1 MGKASRNK
9 RGSARE
15 KIAAQQAAAR
25 RAERR
30 NRMLWTG
37 GSILGVIVIVVA
49 FIVIKT
55 TQSPTS
61 AASTANSTS
70 VAGTALPASVIKDI
84 TTVPASTFTSVSIG
98 TADPKSVSLVSS
110 AKPLATGGKPE
121 VLYIGAEYCPYCA
134 TERWALTMALS
145 RFGTFT
151 GLHGIHSAGGQEVY
165 PHTPTLTFYKSTYT
179 SKYLTFT
186 PVEQQGLTDGTPLQ
200 KITAAQNALIT
211 KYDSPPYVSS
221 SEQGA
226 IPFIDFG
233 GKYFVHG
240 AQYDPQVL
248 SGQTWAQVAAAL
260 KDPSSAIAKGADGAA
275 NMITATICKVTNNQP
290 SNVCTTPT
298 IKTIEGQI

>member
-61 AASTANSTS
+61 AANAASSTS
-70 VAGTALPASVIKDI
+70 VTGTALPASVVRDV
-84 TTVPASTFTSVSIG
+84 TTVPASTLASVATG
-98 TADPKSVSLVSS
+98 TADAKSVTAVAS
-110 AKPLATGGKPE
+110 AKPLTSGGKPE
-121 VLYIGAEYCPYCA
+121 VLYIGAQYCPYCA
-134 TERWALTMALS
+134 TERWALAVALS
-145 RFGTFT
+145 RFGTFH
-151 GLHGIHSAGGQEVY
+151 GLSGIHSAGGQEVY
-165 PHTPTLTFYKSTYT
+165 PNTATLNFYKASYI
-179 SKYLTFT
+179 SKYLKFT
-186 PVEQQGLTDGTPLQ
+186 PVEQETVSEKPLEKLTS
-200 KITAAQNALIT
+200 AQTALIT

-248 SGQTWAQVAAAL
+248 SGQTWAQVAGAL

-275 NMITATICKVTNNQP
+275 NMITATICKTTGNQP

>member
-9 RGSARE
+9 RDSARE
-15 KIAAQQAAAR
+15 RIAAQRAAAR

-30 NRMLWTG
+30 NRMLWFG

-55 TQSPTS
+55 TQSPASANSSDSTS
-61 AASTANSTS
+61 A
-70 VAGTALPASVIKDI
+70 AGTALPVAVVKDI
-84 TTVPASTFTSVSIG
+84 TTVPASTFASVATG

-110 AKPLATGGKPE
+110 ATPLTSGGKPE
-121 VLYIGAEYCPYCA
+121 VLYIGAQYCPYCA
-134 TERWALTMALS
+134 TERWALAVALS
-145 RFGTFT
+145 RFGTFH
-151 GLHGIHSAGGQEVY
+151 GLSGIHSAGGQEVY
-165 PHTPTLTFYKSTYT
+165 PHTATLNFYKTSYA

-186 PVEQQGLTDGTPLQ
+186 PVEQETVAEKPLEKLTS
-200 KITAAQNALIT
+200 AQNALIT
-211 KYDSPPYVSS
+211 KYDAPPYVATSD
-221 SEQGA
+221 EGA

-240 AQYDPQVL
+240 AQYNPQVL
-248 SGQTWAQVAAAL
+248 AGQTWAQVAAAL

-275 NMITATICKVTNNQP
+275 NIITATICKVTNNQP

-298 IKTIEGQI
+298 IKSIEGQI

>member
-15 KIAAQQAAAR
+15 RIAAQQAAAR
-25 RAERR
+25 KAERR

-61 AASTANSTS
+61 AANAASSTS

-84 TTVPASTFTSVSIG
+84 ATVPASTFTSVSTG
-98 TADPKSVSLVSS
+98 TADPKSVSAVSS
-110 AKPLATGGKPE
+110 AKPLASGGKPE
-121 VLYIGAEYCPYCA
+121 VLYVGAEYCPYCA
-134 TERWALTMALS
+134 TERWSMAVALS

-151 GLHGIHSAGGQEVY
+151 GLHGIHSSSADVY
-165 PHTPTLTFYKSTYT
+165 ANTPTLTFYKSTYT
-179 SKYLTFT
+179 SPYLTFT
-186 PVEQQGLTDGTPLQ
+186 SVEQQGLKEGNALEKT
-200 KITAAQNALIT
+200 TAAQNALLT
-211 KYDSPPYVSS
+211 KYDSPPYVSA
-221 SEQGA
+221 SERGA

-233 GKYFVHG
+233 GKYFIHG
-240 AQYDPQVL
+240 AQYNPQVL

-260 KDPSSAIAKGADGAA
+260 KDPSSAISKGAVGAA
-275 NMITATICKVTNNQP
+275 NMITATICKTTSNQP

>member
-1 MGKASRNK
+1 MGKATRVK
-9 RGSARE
+9 RENARE
-15 KIAAQQAAAR
+15 RIAAQRA
-25 RAERR
+25 AERKREVR

-55 TQSPTS
+55 TQSPAS
-61 AASTANSTS
+61 ANNSNSTS
-70 VAGTALPASVIKDI
+70 PTGTALPASVIKD
-84 TTVPASTFTSVSIG
+84 VTSVPSATLAAVAAG
-98 TADPKSVSLVSS
+98 TADPKSVTTVAS
-110 AKPLATGGKPE
+110 AKPLTSGGKPE
-121 VLYIGAEYCPYCA
+121 VLYIGAQYCPYCA
-134 TERWALTMALS
+134 AERWALAAALS
-145 RFGTFT
+145 RFGTFR
-151 GLHGIHSAGGQEVY
+151 GLSGLHSAGGQEVY
-165 PHTPTLTFYKSTYT
+165 PHTPTLNFYKTSYT

-186 PVEQQGLTDGTPLQ
+186 PVEQETVAEKPLEKLTS
-200 KITAAQNALIT
+200 AQTALIT

-221 SEQGA
+221 SERGA

-240 AQYDPQVL
+240 AQYNPQVL

-275 NMITATICKVTNNQP
+275 NMITATICKTTNNQP
-290 SNVCTTPT
+290 ANVCTTPT